1 MFSSFVLRLGSSS
14 DTLVRMDRQDE
25 QLLFTAQARILD
37 KLCILA
43 GRRKEDTELIE
54 RLTYA
59 GDASERRNWNIE
71 VAAQTVEHMDKK
83 DSIGE

>member
-1 MFSSFVLRLGSSS
+1 
-14 DTLVRMDRQDE
+14 MDRQDE
-25 QLLFTAQARILD
+25 QLLFTAQARILE
-37 KLCILA
+37 KLCALE
-43 GRRKEDTELIE
+43 GRRHEDAKLIE